1 MQALLSPHAT
11 GTFNPKTFTQ
21 DKKKIRQR
29 VSDLGYVKVEIQ
41 RFSRQGL
48 RGAVPDTADVLIGE
62 VTLRG

>member
-1 MQALLSPHAT
+1 MLRGLSIRALSH
-11 GTFNPKTFTQ
+11 KI
-21 DKKKIRQR
+21 KKKIRQR

-41 RFSRQGL
+41 RFPRQGL